1 MDEAEEQTQDDLLDD
16 SLLIDDLNDADDSE
30 VVMKSIEGSELNKS
44 IKTSKDLRMS
54 KEFKIGAAEQ
64 YKKMK

>member
-44 IKTSKDLRMS
+44 IKTSKDLRLS

>member
-1 MDEAEEQTQDDLLDD
+1 MDEAEEKTQDDLLDD

-44 IKTSKDLRMS
+44 IKTSKDLRLS

>member
-44 IKTSKDLRMS
+44 IKTSKDLRLS
-54 KEFKIGAAEQ
+54 KEFKIGAAE
-64 YKKMK
+64 